1 MKPTLPDGPGHSNEE
16 RRDPTHLAIR
26 MKSDATRRIWQA
38 DGFGTAV
45 RTAAAPLVIWALHFT
60 LLYVGIAAGC
70 WAQAD
75 QVAIGGGTLLG
86 WLLVGATIP
95 VAAWLGWVA
104 WSSMRRLGS
113 NDAGSASSGA
123 AAGAV
128 IALIAVIWETVPM
141 LVLPLCGR

>member
-1 MKPTLPDGPGHSNEE
+1 M
-16 RRDPTHLAIR
+16 
-26 MKSDATRRIWQA
+26 
-38 DGFGTAV
+38 
-45 RTAAAPLVIWALHFT
+45 
-60 LLYVGIAAGC
+60 
-70 WAQAD
+70 
-75 QVAIGGGTLLG
+75 
-86 WLLVGATIP
+86 GATIP

-128 IALIAVIWETVPM
+128 AGAVIALIAVIWETVPM